1 MEGAKV
7 AVVYIPAEEDAQH
20 TKAQVAKNRGEIVL
34 ISSDLSH
41 SINCTDVAERIKS
54 TFGTVD
60 ILANNAASRNEKGTI
75 FDISDAS
82 VDPYIGVPSGLDYAT
97 TKAAIIAY
105 TRSLS
110 NYLIKKGIRVN
121 AVAAGPVWT
130 PSVASGVEKPRK
142 HGHGLGNWTPMDR
155 IGQLVEVATS
165 YIFLAGNESQF
176 MSGET
181 LHPNGGIVV
190 NG

>member
-1 MEGAKV
+1 MPLLETKRALFSTYPKQWASTFRVNTDSYSYLAK
-7 AVVYIPAEEDAQH
+7 AILPFM
-20 TKAQVAKNRGEIVL
+20 AKNG
-34 ISSDLSH
+34 
-41 SINCTDVAERIKS
+41 SINS
-54 TFGTVD
+54 
-60 ILANNAASRNEKGTI
+60 
-75 FDISDAS
+75 AS
-82 VDPYIGVPSGLDYAT
+82 VDSYIGRSQQTRLRPT
-97 TKAAIIAY
+97 TNAPIIAF

-121 AVAAGPVWT
+121 AVAARPVWT
-130 PSVASGVEKPRK
+130 PLVASGVEKPRQ
-142 HGHGLGNWTPMDR
+142 HGHGLANWTPMDR
-155 IGQLVEVATS
+155 IGQPVEVATS